1 MAEPTASGHNRGI
14 GSANVKRALEASEMR
29 VLTGCG
35 MHILVHACCV
45 DSSVAFSLRAQL
57 AAYHEKYCCSVVVLF
72 FCRGSENQFTYKMKC
87 TVNQWNKQNICVVW
101 GGGGRGWDYTAVTC
115 TYCTVTLRGM

>member
-1 MAEPTASGHNRGI
+1 MC
-14 GSANVKRALEASEMR
+14 

-57 AAYHEKYCCSVVVLF
+57 AAHHAKYCCSVVVLL
-72 FCRGSENQFTYKMKC
+72 FCQGTEKSLYL
-87 TVNQWNKQNICVVW
+87 QNEMHCKPV
-101 GGGGRGWDYTAVTC
+101 D
-115 TYCTVTLRGM
+115 

>member
-1 MAEPTASGHNRGI
+1 
-14 GSANVKRALEASEMR
+14 MR

-57 AAYHEKYCCSVVVLF
+57 AAHHAKYFCSVVVLF
-72 FCRGSENQFTYKMKC
+72 FFAGGVKNHFTYKMKC
-87 TVNQWNKQNICVVW
+87 TVNQWTKLKICV
-101 GGGGRGWDYTAVTC
+101 GGRGGGRG
-115 TYCTVTLRGM
+115 